1 MPLPKSIPPPLYY
14 GRFGELY
21 KTSKVIDFG
30 ICLAQELGFRPSDVT
45 KVSIGDLRAIFE
57 FMKKDY
63 LTKACTNG

>member
-1 MPLPKSIPPPLYY
+1 MVDLD
-14 GRFGELY
+14 